1 MKSHSLVSLVFSAIL
16 VDTLIGYY
24 LLLSNRGGNYIREW
38 YKQFTIGA
46 YLMDV
51 LSIVVG
57 TFLATNISSNIYYQ
71 ILAVVIIG
79 LIHDTSFGYFINKI
93 QSDSKI
99 INLFKNYAN
108 ENGINILIVDAIM
121 LVATL
126 IFSSYFY
133 KLFPTVIIS
142 FLSIITTYIGLFMI
156 YSF

>member
-24 LLLSNRGGNYIREW
+24 LLLSNRGGKYIREW
-38 YKQFTIGA
+38 YNQFTIGA

-57 TFLATNISSNIYYQ
+57 TFLATKVSNDIHYQ

-79 LIHDTSFGYFINKI
+79 LIHDTTFGYFINKI
-93 QSDSKI
+93 QSESKI

-121 LVATL
+121 LVATIL
-126 IFSSYFY
+126 FSNYFY
-133 KLFPTVIIS
+133 KLFPNVIIA

>member
-1 MKSHSLVSLVFSAIL
+1 MKSHSLLSLVFSAIL

-24 LLLSNRGGNYIREW
+24 LLLSNRGGTYIREW
-38 YKQFTIGA
+38 YNQFTIGA
-46 YLMDV
+46 YIMDV

-57 TFLATNISSNIYYQ
+57 TFLASLLSNNIYYQ
-71 ILAVVIIG
+71 IPIVVIIG
-79 LIHDTSFGYFINKI
+79 LLHDTTFGFFVKKA
-93 QSDSKI
+93 QTESKI

-108 ENGINILIVDAIM
+108 ELGPRILIVDAIM

-126 IFSSYFY
+126 LFSNYFY
-133 KLFPTVIIS
+133 KSLPNVLIS

>member
-1 MKSHSLVSLVFSAIL
+1 MKSHSLISLVFSAIL

-24 LLLSNRGGNYIREW
+24 LLLSNRGGKYIREW
-38 YKQFTIGA
+38 YNQFTIGA

-57 TFLATNISSNIYYQ
+57 TFLATKISSNIYYQ

-93 QSDSKI
+93 QSESKI

-121 LVATL
+121 LVSTL
-126 IFSSYFY
+126 IFSNYFY
-133 KLFPTVIIS
+133 KLYPSVIIS

>member
-1 MKSHSLVSLVFSAIL
+1 MKSHSLMSLVFSAIL

-24 LLLSNRGGNYIREW
+24 LLLSKRGGKYIKEW
-38 YKQFTIGA
+38 YNQFTIGA
-46 YLMDV
+46 YVMDV

-57 TFLATNISSNIYYQ
+57 TFLATKISSDIYYQ
-71 ILAVVIIG
+71 ILTVVIIG
-79 LIHDTSFGYFINKI
+79 LIHDTTFGYFINNI

-99 INLFKNYAN
+99 VNLFKNYAN
-108 ENGINILIVDAIM
+108 ENGSNILIVDAIM

-126 IFSSYFY
+126 IFSNYFY

>member
-1 MKSHSLVSLVFSAIL
+1 MKSHSLISLVFSAIL

-24 LLLSNRGGNYIREW
+24 LLLSNRGGKYIREW
-38 YKQFTIGA
+38 YNQFTIGA

-57 TFLATNISSNIYYQ
+57 TFLATKISSNIYYQ

-79 LIHDTSFGYFINKI
+79 LIHDTTFGYFINKI
-93 QSDSKI
+93 QSESKI

-126 IFSSYFY
+126 IFSNYFY
-133 KLFPTVIIS
+133 KLYPSVIIS